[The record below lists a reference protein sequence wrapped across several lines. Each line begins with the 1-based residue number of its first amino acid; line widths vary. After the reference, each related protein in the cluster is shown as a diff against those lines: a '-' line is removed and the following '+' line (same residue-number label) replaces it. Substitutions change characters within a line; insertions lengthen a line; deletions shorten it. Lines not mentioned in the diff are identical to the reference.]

1 MGGREGGGVYGGRE
15 GGVYR
20 REGCQGVPSDVPSC
34 CSNLGPSR
42 LTLVNLWNCLVQRWV
57 KW

>member
-1 MGGREGGGVYGGRE
+1 MGGREGGGVYVGREGGVYVGRE

-20 REGCQGVPSDVPSC
+20 REGCQGVPSNVPSC

-42 LTLVNLWNCLVQRWV
+42 LT
-57 KW
+57 